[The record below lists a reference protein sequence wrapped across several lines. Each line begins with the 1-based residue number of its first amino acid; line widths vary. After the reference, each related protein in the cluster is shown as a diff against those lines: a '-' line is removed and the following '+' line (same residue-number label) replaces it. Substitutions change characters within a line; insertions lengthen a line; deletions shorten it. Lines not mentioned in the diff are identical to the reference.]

1 MSSSGDNTQ
10 VFAVRPPA
18 WTRWITLAPLLFLT
32 ATVIT
37 TSLEMNN
44 PVVAFAMGATIIV
57 SLVLLALWWLHWAVI
72 RITVTP
78 DEVRFS
84 APFHRSV
91 LERRDIVESVVLG
104 TDDFAVSGLDWVTT
118 GKPKAAYGIKLTLG
132 GPAAIRVRTYDG
144 RMYTV
149 VFPSQQDA
157 WLAASAIGA

>member
-1 MSSSGDNTQ
+1 MSGSGEGTQ

-37 TSLEMNN
+37 TSLEMSN
-44 PVVAFAMGATIIV
+44 PAVGFAMGASIIV
-57 SLVLLALWWLHWAVI
+57 ALVVLAVWWLHWAVI

-91 LERRDIVESVVLG
+91 LERRDIVESIVLG
-104 TDDFAVSGLDWVTT
+104 TDDFAISGFDWVTT
-118 GKPKAAYGIKLTLG
+118 GRPKAPGGIKLTLG

-149 VFPSQQDA
+149 IFPSRQDA